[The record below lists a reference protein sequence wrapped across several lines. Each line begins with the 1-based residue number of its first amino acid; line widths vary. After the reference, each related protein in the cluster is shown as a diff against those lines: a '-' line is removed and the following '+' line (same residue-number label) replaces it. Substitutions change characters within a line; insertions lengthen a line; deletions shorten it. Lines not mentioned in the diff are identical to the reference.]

1 MLTQYYNEICEPYE
15 FEKENATGGIE
26 IVRKLTDCIG
36 GSDKSLIRL
45 VKQFIGSGK
54 TEGADDGVVDED
66 EDVPNADGDVESIAT
81 EPEDACEQLNSE
93 LQA

>member
-1 MLTQYYNEICEPYE
+1 MMLTQYYNEICEPYE
-15 FEKENATGGIE
+15 FEKENAAGGIE

-36 GSDKSLIRL
+36 GSEKSLIRL

-54 TEGADDGVVDED
+54 TEGDDAVVDED
-66 EDVPNADGDVESIAT
+66 EDVPAEGDVESIAS

>member
-15 FEKENATGGIE
+15 FEKENAAGGIE

-54 TEGADDGVVDED
+54 TDDEGVVDED
-66 EDVPNADGDVESIAT
+66 EDVPDGDDVESIAS
-81 EPEDACEQLNSE
+81 EPEDACD
-93 LQA
+93 

>member
-1 MLTQYYNEICEPYE
+1 MLTQYFNEICEPYE
-15 FEKENATGGIE
+15 FEKENAAGGIE

-45 VKQFIGSGK
+45 VKQFIGSSGK
-54 TEGADDGVVDED
+54 TDGDEGVVDED
-66 EDVPNADGDVESIAT
+66 EDVADQGDDVESIAS
-81 EPEDACEQLNSE
+81 EPEDACDQLNSE